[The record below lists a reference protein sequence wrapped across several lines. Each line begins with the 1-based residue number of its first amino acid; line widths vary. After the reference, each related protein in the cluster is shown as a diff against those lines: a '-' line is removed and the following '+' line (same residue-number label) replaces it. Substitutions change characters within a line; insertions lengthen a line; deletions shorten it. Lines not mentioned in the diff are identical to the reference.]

1 MSLRP
6 QERLFVLKMKWLC
19 GACNTENICNIPF
32 ETHFFDVL
40 LITKR
45 DHARLGAICKW
56 NPTNIQIRLF
66 HPNDQARCALR
77 RSPGDK

>member
-45 DHARLGAICKW
+45 DHARLGANAVIA
-56 NPTNIQIRLF
+56 PGALILPGTVVPRLGLV
-66 HPNDQARCALR
+66 DQRPR
-77 RSPGDK
+77 